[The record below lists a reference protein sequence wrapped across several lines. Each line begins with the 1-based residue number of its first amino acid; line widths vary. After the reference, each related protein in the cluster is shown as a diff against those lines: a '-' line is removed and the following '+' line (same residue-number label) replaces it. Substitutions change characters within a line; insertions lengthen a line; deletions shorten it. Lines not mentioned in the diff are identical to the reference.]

1 MYIGNYIQDCHG
13 KSSFQ
18 QEDSFH
24 QQLDFNLKKKLVVC
38 YTQSIA
44 LYSAETWT
52 LWKVDWKHLESLEI
66 RCWRRMKKICW
77 TDHVRN
83 EV

>member
-1 MYIGNYIQDCHG
+1 MYIGKYTQECHG

-24 QQLDFNLKKKLVVC
+24 HQLDFNLKKKLVVC

-44 LYSAETWT
+44 LYSAETRT
-52 LWKVDWKHLESLEI
+52 LRKVDRKHLESFEI
-66 RCWRRMKKICW
+66 CWRRMEIS
-77 TDHVRN
+77 
-83 EV
+83 